1 MRLFIIASVAALS
14 AALAAE
20 AEDNALAAVPPGE
33 GVRIAV
39 GDEDARVG
47 CAVRKLL
54 WKEIY
59 ALSLY
64 EDRGSGAGLIVMD
77 VVHEGEMPGGL
88 PDDWPPKLEQTVDGE
103 IVQAID
109 GAFGLIEPGSRVEI
123 AYAPGRDRS
132 ELVIDGLTA
141 LSVEDRAV
149 YDAIH
154 AMWFGEDPI
163 SKPMKRR
170 ILSGDCRIS

>member
-1 MRLFIIASVAALS
+1 MRLFVIASVAALS

-20 AEDNALAAVPPGE
+20 AEDLPAAAIPAGE
-33 GVRIAV
+33 GPRIAA
-39 GDEDARVG
+39 GDEEARVG

-54 WKEIY
+54 WREIY

-64 EDRGSGAGLIVMD
+64 EDRGTGAGLIVMD

-88 PDDWPPKLEQTVDGE
+88 PSDWPPKLQKTVE
-103 IVQAID
+103 SSVVEAID
-109 GAFGLIEPGSRVEI
+109 GAFALIEPGSRVEI
-123 AYAPGRDRS
+123 AYVPGRDRS
-132 ELVIDGLTA
+132 ELVIDGRMA
-141 LSVEDRAV
+141 LSVEERAV

-163 SKPMKRR
+163 SKTMKRA